1 VSNLFF
7 QLQSLDDLP
16 LPPLLF
22 QEEDFLAGVAILFL
36 SFFYFQGESLGD
48 GRAFSVDLYGPVPTG
63 VGNPI
68 KGLEISPDPLLKL
81 GNVFLLVLIGFGD
94 TREVKGKVSFLES
107 LLSSTQDLMDFL
119 FFRNLAG

>member
-1 VSNLFF
+1 VSNLLF
-7 QLQSLDDLP
+7 QLQALDDLP

-22 QEEDFLAGVAILFL
+22 QEEDFLAGIVILLL
-36 SFFYFQGESLGD
+36 SFFYFQGEPLGD

-68 KGLEISPDPLLKL
+68 KGFEISADPLLKS
-81 GNVFLLVLIGFGD
+81 GNVLFLVLIGLGD

-107 LLSSTQDLMDFL
+107 LLSSIQNLMDFL